1 MICPSC
7 NTHYVN
13 GMTLCPECRIALLEE
28 EEAEDLERAINNLQ
42 AEWVHIYTTNTE
54 IDAEMLKDNLE
65 SAGIPTHVLLQ
76 IDTTRQFTIGGL
88 AIAKI
93 FVRSTDANDA
103 IAIIRDIEQHGREES
118 Q

>member
-1 MICPSC
+1 MA
-7 NTHYVN
+7 
-13 GMTLCPECRIALLEE
+13 LCPECKIALLEE
-28 EEAEDLERAINNLQ
+28 EESEALERAISELQ

-65 SAGIPTHVLLQ
+65 SADIPVHLLLQ

-93 FVRSTDANDA
+93 FVRSNDA
-103 IAIIRDIEQHGREES
+103 EDALAIIRDIERRGREEG
-118 Q
+118 

>member
-1 MICPSC
+1 MICHSC

-13 GMTLCPECRIALLEE
+13 GMSLCPDCGIPLLDDEESEAL
-28 EEAEDLERAINNLQ
+28 DQAIGELQ

-54 IDAEMLKDNLE
+54 IDAEMMKGNLQ

-88 AIAKI
+88 AIAKV
-93 FVRSTDANDA
+93 FVRSTDVHDA
-103 IAIIRDIEQHGREES
+103 VAIIRDIERRSTSEE
-118 Q
+118 